1 VFIFEIRISK
11 WAAGCRLLLL
21 VAVIL
26 HAAYEKKKTATEQKI
41 KHVVGGG
48 RGRKSAVRDIDLD
61 ETHIVGCMLLL
72 FLLLML
78 LLHIRHRF

>member
-21 VAVIL
+21 VVVIL
-26 HAAYEKKKTATEQKI
+26 HAAKEKKKTATEQKI

-72 FLLLML
+72 LLLLML